1 MKQKKSELTPEEEAQ
16 NTIKR
21 IILKYN
27 FVKGTNLDWNDFW
40 LTIDSKDVKRCAKL
54 YPDRFIKISGIV
66 YYCPDLIK
74 DIPFYILCPPNG
86 YAYPIT
92 KEYYKSLKAQF
103 ERHQLPFLSDR
114 KS

>member
-1 MKQKKSELTPEEEAQ
+1 MKQKKSKLTPEEEAQ

-74 DIPFYILCPPNG
+74 DDPFYILCPPDG

-92 KEYYKSLKAQF
+92 KEYYKPLKAQF
-103 ERHQLPFLSDR
+103 ERN
-114 KS
+114 